1 MLVFVPEN
9 QVQNYL
15 IILYVPLLLL
25 LNNLLF
31 VLENQVQNY
40 LIISYIPF
48 LTFTKKFTICARNS
62 NTKLSHYFICVSYYL
77 S

>member
-1 MLVFVPEN
+1 MTINYKKKCFKNASFVPGN
-9 QVQNYL
+9 QIQNYL

-40 LIISYIPF
+40 LII
-48 LTFTKKFTICARNS
+48 LCA
-62 NTKLSHYFICVSYYL
+62 SYYF

>member
-9 QVQNYL
+9 QVQNHL

-31 VLENQVQNY
+31 VLENQVENY

-48 LTFTKKFTICARNS
+48 LTFT
-62 NTKLSHYFICVSYYL
+62 
-77 S
+77 

>member
-25 LNNLLF
+25 LNNLL
-31 VLENQVQNY
+31 LLPENQVQ
-40 LIISYIPF
+40 IISLFYMC
-48 LTFTKKFTICARNS
+48 L
-62 NTKLSHYFICVSYYL
+62 LLV
-77 S
+77 

>member
-40 LIISYIPF
+40 LIILYVPLNGLVKYLKNYLF
-48 LTFTKKFTICARNS
+48 LI
-62 NTKLSHYFICVSYYL
+62 
-77 S
+77 

>member
-40 LIISYIPF
+40 LIILYVPLNILAKYLKNYLF
-48 LTFTKKFTICARNS
+48 LI
-62 NTKLSHYFICVSYYL
+62 
-77 S
+77 

>member
-15 IILYVPLLLL
+15 IILFVPLLLL

-31 VLENQVQNY
+31 VPENQVQNY
-40 LIISYIPF
+40 LIILNVSLIGLVKYLKNYLF
-48 LTFTKKFTICARNS
+48 LI
-62 NTKLSHYFICVSYYL
+62 
-77 S
+77 